1 MHELRGSPADT
12 RWKSFPQGSLKARRT
27 PQKLTFSSIL
37 LVVFSRFWEWTRP
50 LASWETGVALA
61 KLRWIRRRR
70 VAKNRRPERE
80 IGVGE

>member
-1 MHELRGSPADT
+1 MNCGGPPQIPDGNLFHRGASKLGGP
-12 RWKSFPQGSLKARRT
+12 K
-27 PQKLTFSSIL
+27 KLTFSSIV
-37 LVVFSRFWEWTRP
+37 LVIFSRFWEWTRP
-50 LASWETGVALA
+50 LAGWETGVALA

>member
-1 MHELRGSPADT
+1 MNCGFPAET
-12 RWKSFPQGSLKARRT
+12 RWVRNLFHQGASKLGGLK
-27 PQKLTFSSIL
+27 KLTFSSMS
-37 LVVFSRFWEWTRP
+37 LVVLSRFWEWSRH
-50 LASWETGVALA
+50 LAGRETGVALA